1 VTVVDWMALGLVLL
15 AALGGAVQ
23 GLVWSGLSL
32 AGLIAGAFLGGR
44 LAPLVLTH
52 GSSSPYAPVVAL
64 GAAVSLAVAF
74 EVLGSTVGSLIR
86 SQQPRRLRLLDS
98 AGGLVA
104 GALIGLGVIE
114 MRPGRGAYVRRLSL
128 NDVVRMVDGAVRLEY
143 GAALQLHEV
152 RAMIEI
158 TAARLA
164 AIRRIDAD
172 LARMREA
179 ILRYKFAG
187 KSSEPDRLIDADLA
201 FHEAIV
207 VATHND
213 VLVTV
218 QQSIR
223 GLLREHRRQY
233 GVAGDVDARPLVIAE
248 HEKICAAIAAGDPIR
263 AAKRMQ
269 EHMRIIWRQIEELAI
284 HDGDST
290 LASQAYLPMY
300 DEDEEPPG

>member
-1 VTVVDWMALGLVLL
+1 MTDRTSDVPSVTSSAASVPIDARKRAEQVRDRLVQLIREGHL
-15 AALGGAVQ
+15 REGEKLPTEPQLSAMFGVGRSSIREAVQ
-23 GLVWSGLSL
+23 S
-32 AGLIAGAFLGGR
+32 
-44 LAPLVLTH
+44 
-52 GSSSPYAPVVAL
+52 
-64 GAAVSLAVAF
+64 
-74 EVLGSTVGSLIR
+74 
-86 SQQPRRLRLLDS
+86 
-98 AGGLVA
+98 
-104 GALIGLGVIE
+104 LIGLGVIE

-128 NDVVRMVDGAVRLEY
+128 NDLVRMVDGAVRLEY

-164 AIRRIDAD
+164 ASRRDDAD
-172 LARMREA
+172 LATLREA
-179 ILRYKFAG
+179 ILRYKIAG
-187 KSSEPDRLIDADLA
+187 QAADPDRLIDADLA

-218 QQSIR
+218 LQSIR

-233 GVAGDVDARPLVIAE
+233 GVAGEVEARAVVIDE
-248 HEKICAAIAAGDPIR
+248 HEAIYAAIAAEDPAR

-269 EHMRIIWRQIEELAI
+269 EHMRIIWRQIEALAI
-284 HDGDST
+284 RDGDST

-300 DEDEEPPG
+300 DDDGEPPG

>member
-1 VTVVDWMALGLVLL
+1 MTRQTSDLPVASRALPAPIDARKRADQVREKLVQLIREGQL
-15 AALGGAVQ
+15 REGEKLPTEPQLSAMFGVGRSSIREAVQ
-23 GLVWSGLSL
+23 S
-32 AGLIAGAFLGGR
+32 
-44 LAPLVLTH
+44 
-52 GSSSPYAPVVAL
+52 
-64 GAAVSLAVAF
+64 
-74 EVLGSTVGSLIR
+74 
-86 SQQPRRLRLLDS
+86 
-98 AGGLVA
+98 
-104 GALIGLGVIE
+104 LIGLGVIE

-172 LARMREA
+172 LA
-179 ILRYKFAG
+179 
-187 KSSEPDRLIDADLA
+187 

-233 GVAGDVDARPLVIAE
+233 GVAGEVDARPLVIAE